1 MTTGAPAA
9 SQRNQGRRRRCA
21 VRSHASRIAAYESWK
36 AAFVLAHPDATAV
49 EYQRAMRAAA
59 LALRI

>member
-1 MTTGAPAA
+1 MTK
-9 SQRNQGRRRRCA
+9 RNQGRRRRCA